1 MQIFSRLVFGVA
13 LFVVGGSVTGRTQ
26 HDIADIVDSAKRG
39 ELLTLRN
46 AVAAGADV
54 TVTSPDGST
63 ALLWA
68 SYRDDLEM
76 ARWLL
81 TVNAPLNA
89 ANDLGVTPLWA
100 ASENRNAQMVTLL
113 VENGADPNLALLSGE
128 TAVMI
133 AARAGSEDVVRA
145 LATAGADLDRSAT
158 RGQTALMWAAANHHP
173 ATVKVLLDY
182 GADIDQR
189 SAVWNQ
195 MMAVP
200 PHSRT
205 KRDIPHGGNTALMF
219 AARVGDVL
227 SAQHLVAAGA
237 NVDAADAWGMSA
249 TTIAAHGGHTELVEL
264 LLANNADPNAA
275 VAGVA
280 PIHNAVMRDDHEMV
294 TRLLAHGANPNI
306 TLETWTPTRRASR
319 DLHYPAAFVGATPL
333 WLAARFARVDI
344 MRLLIGH
351 GADPRFVH
359 EVEYIADGVYQAR
372 TERTTTLMAALA
384 MGGTPRFRPWV
395 PYTDPGT
402 AESRTLAAVTL
413 LADHGVDISAA
424 DLRGQTVLD
433 EAEAKQYESV
443 VTLLLE
449 RGAGNP

>member
-1 MQIFSRLVFGVA
+1 MSYRLAFGVA
-13 LFVVGGSVTGRTQ
+13 LFLVGFGVPGRTQ
-26 HDIADIVDSAKRG
+26 HYIAGVVDLAKRG
-39 ELLTLRN
+39 ELTALRN
-46 AVAAGADV
+46 AITAGGDVAAA
-54 TVTSPDGST
+54 SSDGST

-81 TVNAPLNA
+81 TGNAPVNA

-100 ASENRNAQMVTLL
+100 ASENRSAQMVALL
-113 VENGADPNLALLSGE
+113 LENGADPNMALLSGE

-133 AARAGSEDVVRA
+133 AARAGSEEVVQV
-145 LATAGADLDRSAT
+145 LANAGADLDRSAT
-158 RGQTALMWAAANHHP
+158 RGQTALMWAAANYHA
-173 ATVKVLLDY
+173 ATVKALLEH
-182 GADIDQR
+182 GADVHRR
-189 SAVWNQ
+189 SAVWSQ

-205 KRDIPHGGNTALMF
+205 KRDIRHGGNTALMF
-219 AARVGDVL
+219 AARAGDVL
-227 SAQHLVAAGA
+227 SAQHLIVAGA
-237 NVDAADAWGMSA
+237 DVDDADAWGMSA
-249 TTIAAHGGHTELVEL
+249 TTIAAHGGHTELVDVL
-264 LLANNADPNAA
+264 LKHGADPNAA

-280 PIHNAVMRDDHEMV
+280 PIHNAVMRNDHEMV
-294 TRLLAHGANPNI
+294 ATLVAHGANPNI
-306 TLETWTPTRRASR
+306 TLDTWTPTRRASR
-319 DLHYPAAFVGATPL
+319 DLYYPAAFVGATPL

-344 MRLLIGH
+344 MRLLIDH
-351 GADPRFVH
+351 GANPRFVH
-359 EVEYIADGVYQAR
+359 EAEYIADGVYQAR

-384 MGGTPRFRPWV
+384 MGGSPRFRPWV
-395 PYTDPGT
+395 PYSDPGT
-402 AESRTLAAVTL
+402 AESRALAAVTL
-413 LADHGVDISAA
+413 LADHGVEINAV

>member
-1 MQIFSRLVFGVA
+1 
-13 LFVVGGSVTGRTQ
+13 
-26 HDIADIVDSAKRG
+26 
-39 ELLTLRN
+39 
-46 AVAAGADV
+46 
-54 TVTSPDGST
+54 
-63 ALLWA
+63 
-68 SYRDDLEM
+68 M

-182 GADIDQR
+182 GAAVDQR

-227 SAQHLVAAGA
+227 SAQHL
-237 NVDAADAWGMSA
+237 
-249 TTIAAHGGHTELVEL
+249 
-264 LLANNADPNAA
+264 
-275 VAGVA
+275 
-280 PIHNAVMRDDHEMV
+280 
-294 TRLLAHGANPNI
+294 
-306 TLETWTPTRRASR
+306 
-319 DLHYPAAFVGATPL
+319 
-333 WLAARFARVDI
+333 
-344 MRLLIGH
+344 MRLEPMSM
-351 GADPRFVH
+351 PRMP
-359 EVEYIADGVYQAR
+359 GV
-372 TERTTTLMAALA
+372 
-384 MGGTPRFRPWV
+384 
-395 PYTDPGT
+395 
-402 AESRTLAAVTL
+402 
-413 LADHGVDISAA
+413 
-424 DLRGQTVLD
+424 
-433 EAEAKQYESV
+433 
-443 VTLLLE
+443 
-449 RGAGNP
+449 

>member
-1 MQIFSRLVFGVA
+1 
-13 LFVVGGSVTGRTQ
+13 
-26 HDIADIVDSAKRG
+26 
-39 ELLTLRN
+39 
-46 AVAAGADV
+46 
-54 TVTSPDGST
+54 
-63 ALLWA
+63 
-68 SYRDDLEM
+68 
-76 ARWLL
+76 
-81 TVNAPLNA
+81 
-89 ANDLGVTPLWA
+89 
-100 ASENRNAQMVTLL
+100 
-113 VENGADPNLALLSGE
+113 
-128 TAVMI
+128 
-133 AARAGSEDVVRA
+133 
-145 LATAGADLDRSAT
+145 
-158 RGQTALMWAAANHHP
+158 
-173 ATVKVLLDY
+173 
-182 GADIDQR
+182 
-189 SAVWNQ
+189 
-195 MMAVP
+195 
-200 PHSRT
+200 
-205 KRDIPHGGNTALMF
+205 
-219 AARVGDVL
+219 
-227 SAQHLVAAGA
+227 
-237 NVDAADAWGMSA
+237 MSA

-294 TRLLAHGANPNI
+294 ARLLTHGANPNI

-344 MRLLIGH
+344 MRLLMGH

-384 MGGTPRFRPWV
+384 MGGSPRFRPWV

>member
-1 MQIFSRLVFGVA
+1 MQISYRLAFGVA
-13 LFVVGGSVTGRTQ
+13 LVLLVSGGVARAQ
-26 HDIADIVDSAKRG
+26 HDIADVVDSAKRG
-39 ELLTLRN
+39 DLETLRD
-46 AVAAGADV
+46 VIAAGANAAAV
-54 TVTSPDGST
+54 SPDGAT

-68 SYRDDLEM
+68 SYRDDIEM

-81 TVNAPLNA
+81 TVNAPVNT

-100 ASENRNAQMVTLL
+100 ASENRSAQMVALL
-113 VENGADPNLALLSGE
+113 LENGANPNLALLSGE

-133 AARAGSEDVVRA
+133 AARAGSEEVVRL
-145 LATAGADLDRSAT
+145 LANAGADLDRSAT
-158 RGQTALMWAAANHHP
+158 RGQTALMWASASHHS
-173 ATVKVLLDY
+173 ATVKALLEY
-182 GADIDQR
+182 GADVHRR
-189 SAVWNQ
+189 SAVWSQ

-227 SAQHLVAAGA
+227 SAQQLVVAGA
-237 NVDAADAWGMSA
+237 NVDDVDAWGMSA
-249 TTIAAHGGHTELVEL
+249 TTIAAHGGYTKLVDVL
-264 LLANNADPNAA
+264 LKHGADPNAA

-280 PIHNAVMRDDHEMV
+280 PIHNAVMRNDDEMMAA
-294 TRLLAHGANPNI
+294 LLAHGANPNI

-344 MRLLIGH
+344 MRLLIDH
-351 GADPRFVH
+351 GADPQFVH
-359 EVEYIADGVYQAR
+359 ETEYIADGVYEAR

-384 MGGTPRFRPWV
+384 MGGSSRFRPWV
-395 PYTDPGT
+395 PYTDSGT

-413 LADHGVDISAA
+413 LADHGVDINAT
-424 DLRGQTVLD
+424 DLVGQTVLD